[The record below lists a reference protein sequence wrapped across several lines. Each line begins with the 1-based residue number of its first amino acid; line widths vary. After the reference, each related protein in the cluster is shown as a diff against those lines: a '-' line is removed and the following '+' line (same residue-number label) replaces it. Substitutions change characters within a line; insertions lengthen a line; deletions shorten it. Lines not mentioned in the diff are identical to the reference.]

1 MTLIHFL
8 VRILLKINSKSL
20 SEKLMN
26 PNNPN
31 PESMKANLYTK
42 SRGIVLML
50 LFLTFAFHSYSQQVT
65 RNVTA
70 SNGTYIGF
78 YEFKPYNYNAN
89 PTRKYPLIIFLHGIG
104 ERGNG
109 TTELPR
115 VLTWAIPNYCANGAT
130 MTFNV
135 NGQEESFLTLS
146 PQLSLSWGNWQP
158 FYVEEM
164 IKWAKQ
170 TMRVDTNRIY
180 LTGLSL
186 GGGGV
191 WKYAT
196 SSAAAAKSLAAIAPV
211 CGTCDYTNFCNI
223 AQNRVGVWAFHA
235 QDDGTVGVGCT
246 FNAINQINACSPV
259 VKPRQSIYP
268 DGGHFIWN
276 RSFDTTHNIHTP
288 NMYEWLLSHDR
299 SLPPPANALPIAD
312 AGPDKSIGLPISTT
326 TLTGLASSDPD
337 GAIASYYW
345 EQIGGPNWTPL
356 SSNQTAT
363 ITVNSLNQQG
373 VYTYKMTV
381 TDIAGAT
388 DLDTVSINV
397 FPPGGYNAPPIANAG
412 PDQTITTNSAVL
424 NSYGT
429 TDTDGTITSFTWSK
443 VSGPAQGTVTNQ
455 NYAVANGVSLVGG
468 VYKFRLFVT
477 DNLGGVDDD
486 TVQITVNL
494 PGPTNQPP
502 VANAGTDIT
511 ITLPTSSTTL
521 NGSGSTDADGSIN
534 NYTWTKIAGPSS
546 YTISNSFAAN
556 TGIGSLTQGTYSFRL
571 VVTDN
576 SGSTDDDTV
585 NVVVNAAP
593 PPPPPANQPPVAN
606 AGTDITITLPTS
618 STTLNGSGSTD
629 ADGTINTYAWTKIAG
644 PATYTIANASTAST
658 GLSNLVQG
666 TYSFRLVVT
675 DNSGA
680 TDDDTVNVVVNA
692 APLPPPPPANQPPVA
707 NAGTD
712 ITITL
717 PTSSTTLNG
726 SGSTDADGTINTYA
740 WTKTS
745 GPASYTIV
753 NPASVNTALNNL
765 TEGVYTFRL
774 TVVDNAGA
782 SATDDVT
789 VTVAPQPNAGPV
801 ANAGNDIEITLPIN
815 RANLD
820 GSNSSDP
827 DGSIIS
833 YTWVRAT
840 GPGAVTIVNS
850 NTSRPSVDGLSQGLY
865 EFELT
870 VTDNRGAVAKD
881 RVLVKV
887 NKKPNAKPIAKA
899 NKDTS
904 VALTSAKARLSGTE
918 SVDTDG
924 AIVAYKWTQV
934 SGPAIA
940 AVVSPATV
948 ETEVLNLQEGV
959 YEFELAV
966 TDDEGDIAT
975 TTVRVSVINAFRYS
989 KLFKIYPNPA
999 KEVIQLQLIDD
1010 AKGRCRVFIYDVKGR
1025 SVLETEFS
1033 KDQSMLTKAIDVS
1046 KLKPGMYYLQV
1057 LESDGS
1063 RIMRQFVKH

>member
-50 LFLTFAFHSYSQQVT
+50 LFFTFAFHSYSQQVT

-345 EQIGGPNWTPL
+345 EQIAGPNWTPL

-388 DLDTVSINV
+388 DVDTVSINV

-477 DNLGGVDDD
+477 DNLGGIDDD

-494 PGPTNQPP
+494 PGPANQPPVANAGTDITITLPTNSTTLNGTGSTDADGTINNYTWTKIAGPSSYTISNSFAATTGIGSLTQGTYSFRLVVTDNSGATDDDTVNVVVNAAPPPPPANQPP

-534 NYTWTKIAGPSS
+534 NYSWTKIAGPAT
-546 YTISNSFAAN
+546 YTIANASAAN
-556 TGIGSLTQGTYSFRL
+556 TGLSNLVQGTYSFRL

-576 SGSTDDDTV
+576 NGATDDDTV

-629 ADGTINTYAWTKIAG
+629 ADGTINTYAWTK
-644 PATYTIANASTAST
+644 
-658 GLSNLVQG
+658 
-666 TYSFRLVVT
+666 
-675 DNSGA
+675 
-680 TDDDTVNVVVNA
+680 
-692 APLPPPPPANQPPVA
+692 
-707 NAGTD
+707 
-712 ITITL
+712 
-717 PTSSTTLNG
+717 
-726 SGSTDADGTINTYA
+726 
-740 WTKTS
+740 TS

-753 NPASVNTALNNL
+753 NPSAANTALNNL

-774 TVVDNAGA
+774 TVIDNAGA
-782 SATDDVT
+782 SATDEVT

-904 VALTSAKARLSGTE
+904 VALTSAKAMLSGTE
-918 SVDTDG
+918 SVDADG

-940 AVVSPATV
+940 AVVSPATA

-966 TDDEGDIAT
+966 TDNEGDIAT

-999 KEVIQLQLIDD
+999 REAIQLQLIDD
-1010 AKGRCRVFIYDVKGR
+1010 AKGRCRVFIYDVRGR

>member
-356 SSNQTAT
+356 SSNQTST

-443 VSGPAQGTVTNQ
+443 VSGPVQGTVTNQ

-494 PGPTNQPP
+494 PGPANQPP

-576 SGSTDDDTV
+576 
-585 NVVVNAAP
+585 N
-593 PPPPPANQPPVAN
+593 
-606 AGTDITITLPTS
+606 
-618 STTLNGSGSTD
+618 
-629 ADGTINTYAWTKIAG
+629 
-644 PATYTIANASTAST
+644 
-658 GLSNLVQG
+658 
-666 TYSFRLVVT
+666 
-675 DNSGA
+675 GA

-692 APLPPPPPANQPPVA
+692 APPPPPPANQPPVA

-782 SATDDVT
+782 SATDDVM

-999 KEVIQLQLIDD
+999 KEAIQLQLIDD

-1033 KDQSMLTKAIDVS
+1033 KDQSMLTKTIDVS